1 MKYKSVSTIA
11 AILCGGFLVFI
22 PAFAQEGAS
31 SSTPKGKIL
40 EKMEY
45 DDFKFVID
53 ESSAVYDYRTDPALA
68 KRVNEMFKIENE
80 EQFSRRVFNGYAE
93 RYETYPKKARIP
105 DSDRILISIPDH
117 MERIYAPFAPTK
129 ENAIGRHNSF
139 IDYYSYQC
147 FLENDKKNVA
157 CQVGMTSDKNAKCAL
172 ARAVIHSADRGE
184 SSTAGSTWPMRK
196 GERGIA
202 RVRETPFDFTA
213 NGPGM
218 FNIQASYY
226 NVMLDISP
234 LSQKTAQNT
243 NRIQNDYYSQA
254 AFQPIMDRIVGLFH
268 GHETAEDIKK
278 VDWLDLAPEAVK
290 SDEGET
296 GTTFE
301 AVCKFKDQ
309 YKDMRDKH
317 WILVVADKGELS
329 VEKAEFKALERKFRN
344 KTYSSESVQKFFRD
358 AREVPDTVFLK
369 LPEGEKTAT
378 VTFYFISEDGTQ
390 YSSQSVTM
398 TVPET
403 PAPNKVD

>member
-1 MKYKSVSTIA
+1 MKHRVFLIA
-11 AILCGGFLVFI
+11 ALFVCMLGVFA
-22 PAFAQEGAS
+22 AFAQDAAPS
-31 SSTPKGKIL
+31 SAPKGKSL

-53 ESSAVYDYRTDPALA
+53 ESSALYDYRTDPAWA
-68 KRVNEMFKIENE
+68 KRANDMFKIKNE
-80 EQFSRRVFNGYAE
+80 EQFSRRIFNGYAE

-117 MERIYAPFAPTK
+117 MEKIYAPFTPTK

-139 IDYYSYQC
+139 FDYYSYLC
-147 FLENDKKNVA
+147 FLENNKKSVA
-157 CQVGMTSDKNAKCAL
+157 CQVGMTPDKNAKRAL
-172 ARAVIHSADRGE
+172 VRAVIHSADRGE

-196 GERGIA
+196 GQRSFA
-202 RVRETPFDFTA
+202 KVKETPFDFTA

-226 NVMLDISP
+226 NIMLDISP
-234 LSQKTAQNT
+234 LSQKTDQNT
-243 NRIQNDYYSQA
+243 NRIQNDSYSQA
-254 AFQPIMDRIVGLFH
+254 QFQPIMDRIVGLFH

-296 GTTFE
+296 GTTFQ

-309 YKDMRDKH
+309 HKDMRDKH
-317 WILVVADKGELS
+317 WLLVVADKGELS
-329 VEKAEFKALERKFRN
+329 VEKAEFKALERLFRN

-369 LPEGEKTAT
+369 LPEGEKSAT
-378 VTFYFISEDGTQ
+378 LTFYFISEDGRQ
-390 YSSQSVTM
+390 YSAQSITL
-398 TVPET
+398 
-403 PAPNKVD
+403 AAASD